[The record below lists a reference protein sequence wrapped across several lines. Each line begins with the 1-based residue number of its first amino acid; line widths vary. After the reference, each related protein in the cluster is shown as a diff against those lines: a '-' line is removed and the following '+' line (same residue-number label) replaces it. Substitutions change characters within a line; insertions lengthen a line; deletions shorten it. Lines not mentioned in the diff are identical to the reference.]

1 MPLMLKI
8 SPPQKKPNSE
18 TPKLSIKK
26 VSIVDEIKNQILT
39 DDDLALLS

>member
-1 MPLMLKI
+1 MLKI